1 MEAPKLSGIH
11 RGSSYLGV
19 EAINPPDFVVHD
31 FSPTIDNSN
40 FNVGTFW
47 LNFINKNIYVLVKKD
62 LFSAVPALWKRLGIF
77 SNGLD
82 GQVLIGGGVDPV
94 WNYITSP
101 LNTLSFGYGAN
112 TLSMDVS
119 GSIAN
124 RYDTDVGFAVPLV
137 NVLQVIGGT
146 NINTAG
152 AGNIVTVHLDDSV
165 LLAGSLTAGTGI
177 VVTAGGIESTGQ
189 TQLHDLSRGVV
200 QSSATGVLSSNEG
213 TDGQLLISS
222 SAGAPLWNN
231 ITSSDGSVTVTN
243 GNNSIDL
250 VVVSYPKLAGFF
262 AKDTTGELTVSGDG
276 TVYVVSSACN
286 LVDFDYRGDFNPATG
301 IFTCSLAGYYFIN
314 FNTEYGSVVGG
325 ANYVYVNLVTTST
338 TIAGTTLP
346 TRNQIVAFYGPN
358 VTIAYE
364 VSYLIYM
371 NVGDTAYVTITGVG
385 GAKLDK
391 IQAPLLPGYVTY
403 FEAELLFE

>member
-1 MEAPKLSGIH
+1 MSDKLSG
-11 RGSSYLGV
+11 SNTQAYLGV
-19 EAINPPDFVVHD
+19 EAISPPDFVIVKRD
-31 FSPTIDNSN
+31 PTVNDYKNYTIS
-40 FNVGTFW
+40 TIW
-47 LNFINKNIYVLVKKD
+47 LNKVSLYLYMLVDKK
-62 LFSAVPALWKRLGIF
+62 FGIATWKRLDMI

-250 VVVSYPKLAGFF
+250 VVVEPESKVSFSAYLSTDKLDVTGDNTTYKIIFDTVSFDIGGNYNAATGEFTVPVNGKYIFF
-262 AKDTTGELTVSGDG
+262 ANAALKS
-276 TVYVVSSACN
+276 
-286 LVDFDYRGDFNPATG
+286 PATG
-301 IFTCSLAGYYFIN
+301 GIQATIKIN
-314 FNTEYGSVVGG
+314 QNGVITYGGSVFPT
-325 ANYVYVNLVTTST
+325 AN
-338 TIAGTTLP
+338 
-346 TRNQIVAFYGPN
+346 QVANFYGADN
-358 VTIAYE
+358 VITYTVRVFLDLTI
-364 VSYLIYM
+364 
-371 NVGDTAYVTITGVG
+371 GDVISVTMESNAGNKLDDIIAISGT
-385 GAKLDK
+385 GAK
-391 IQAPLLPGYVTY
+391 YTY
-403 FEAELLFE
+403 FSGYLLYE